1 MSALQNRREREI
13 VEMRQLIVD
22 AAIKLFIEEGY
33 EKVSIRSI
41 AQRIQYAP
49 GTIYLY
55 FKDRDALFFAMHE
68 WAFKKLMVVF
78 ETNLRGINNPIEKL
92 RAMSATYVNF
102 SFKNPELYDLMFIL
116 QEPMCAEE
124 NAENWACGLAV
135 FKILQDIID
144 KSFEQNLLKG
154 DSAPMISF
162 MFWSSLH
169 GMVSLHLRN
178 RLRMY
183 DGLDLESL
191 IQHTSETLLN
201 QFLIVSE

>member
-1 MSALQNRREREI
+1 MSALQIRREREI

-22 AAIKLFIEEGY
+22 AAIKLFMDEGY

-68 WAFKKLMVVF
+68 WAFTKLMVAF
-78 ETNLRGINNPIEKL
+78 ENNLRGIKDPIEKL
-92 RAMSATYVNF
+92 RAMSVTYVNF
-102 SFKNPELYDLMFIL
+102 AFKNPELYDLMFIL
-116 QEPMCAEE
+116 QEPMCADE
-124 NAENWACGLAV
+124 NAENWECGLRV
-135 FKILQDIID
+135 FKMLQDIID
-144 KSFEQNLLKG
+144 ENFEKKRLKG
-154 DSAPMISF
+154 ESAPMISF

-169 GMVSLHLRN
+169 GMVSLHLRK

-191 IQHTSETLLN
+191 IQLTSETLLN
-201 QFLIVSE
+201 QFLNTA

>member
-33 EKVSIRSI
+33 DKVSIRSI

-55 FKDRDALFFAMHE
+55 YKDRDDLFFAMHE
-68 WAFKKLMVVF
+68 WAFTKLMKVF
-78 ETNLRGINNPIEKL
+78 ETNLQGIKNPIEKL
-92 RAMSATYVNF
+92 RAMSASYINF
-102 SFKNPELYDLMFIL
+102 AFKNPELYDLMFIL
-116 QEPMCAEE
+116 NEPMCADE
-124 NAENWACGLAV
+124 NAENWECGLRV
-135 FKILQDIID
+135 YRILQEIID
-144 KSFEQNLLKG
+144 ESLNQKLLKG
-154 DSAPMISF
+154 ESAPMISF

-183 DGLDLESL
+183 NGLDLESL
-191 IQHTSETLLN
+191 INMTAETILS
-201 QFLIVSE
+201 QFLNKI

>member
-22 AAIKLFIEEGY
+22 AAIKLFMDEGY

-41 AQRIQYAP
+41 AQRIEYAP

-68 WAFKKLMVVF
+68 WAFTKLMNVF
-78 ETNLRGINNPIEKL
+78 EANLKGIKNPIEKL
-92 RAMSATYVNF
+92 RAMSGSYINF
-102 SFKNPELYDLMFIL
+102 AFKNPELYDLMFIL
-116 QEPMCAEE
+116 KEPMCADE
-124 NAENWACGLAV
+124 NAENWECGLRV
-135 FKILQDIID
+135 YRILQEIID
-144 KSFEQNLLKG
+144 ESLEQQLLKG
-154 DSAPMISF
+154 ESAPMISF

-183 DGLDLESL
+183 DGLDLENL
-191 IQHTSETLLN
+191 INLTAETILA
-201 QFLIVSE
+201 QFVIN

>member
-22 AAIKLFIEEGY
+22 AAIKLFMDEGY

-55 FKDRDALFFAMHE
+55 YKDRDDLFFAMHE
-68 WAFKKLMVVF
+68 WAFTKLMKVF
-78 ETNLRGINNPIEKL
+78 ETNFQGIKNPIEKL
-92 RAMSATYVNF
+92 RAMSASYINF
-102 SFKNPELYDLMFIL
+102 AFKNPELYDLMFIL
-116 QEPMCAEE
+116 NEQMCAEE
-124 NAENWACGLAV
+124 NAKNWECGLRV
-135 FKILQDIID
+135 YKILQDIIEE
-144 KSFEQNLLKG
+144 SLEQQLLKG
-154 DSAPMISF
+154 ESAPMISF

-191 IQHTSETLLN
+191 INMTAETILT
-201 QFLIVSE
+201 QFVTNN